1 MKDHQNTPAASDK
14 EDQKEQLSV
23 ENKDTKTKKTT
34 PTLYP
39 DVEFVNRTLP

>member
-1 MKDHQNTPAASDK
+1 MKDHQNTPAASGK
-14 EDQKEQLSV
+14 EGQREQLSV
-23 ENKDTKTKKTT
+23 ETKDPKTKKTT